1 MTDTRTAARSWAD
14 TWKRGW
20 EALEPGPIVNL
31 YADAI
36 TYSSEPFREV
46 YRGRD
51 GVRAYVEGSF
61 GDETE
66 VRAWFSEPVV
76 DGDRASV
83 SWWAT
88 LVDSGERVT
97 LAGTSLLRFDAD
109 GLAVDQWD
117 AWNMLTGWRE
127 PPEGWGR

>member
-1 MTDTRTAARSWAD
+1 MTDMHAAARAWAH

-20 EALEPGPIVNL
+20 EALDPDPIVGL
-31 YADAI
+31 YAESI

-61 GDETE
+61 ADEAD
-66 VRAWFSEPVV
+66 VRAWFGEPVV
-76 DGDRASV
+76 EGERASV

-88 LVDSGERVT
+88 LVDAGEEVT
-97 LAGTSLLRFDAD
+97 LAGTSVLRFDAE
-109 GLAVDQWD
+109 GLTMDQWD
-117 AWNMLTGWRE
+117 AWNVVAGRRE